1 MRYVWQI
8 MTTSA
13 LQHFKVDNFQQTLAI
28 TVCHDTGT
36 TRYKKPKKKKKKFWP
51 VPALNGCGV
60 NFWLHFLCL
69 IYSMHLN
76 ASSMVRLNSTGSV
89 YTMCAFT
96 SMLMHVIWSLRMSA
110 ASLQNTHNSLLI
122 MLSLFFCLLLYSI
135 HLSSVFLFTIQITK
149 ANLLYS

>member
-1 MRYVWQI
+1 MSDKLWQQVLYNTLKSI
-8 MTTSA
+8 IFSRHWQSLFAMT
-13 LQHFKVDNFQQTLAI
+13 QGQLA
-28 TVCHDTGT
+28 
-36 TRYKKPKKKKKKFWP
+36 TRSQKKKKKRFWP

>member
-1 MRYVWQI
+1 MSDKLWQQVLYNTLKSI
-8 MTTSA
+8 IFSRHWQSLFAMT
-13 LQHFKVDNFQQTLAI
+13 QGQLA
-28 TVCHDTGT
+28 
-36 TRYKKPKKKKKKFWP
+36 TRSQKKKKKKRFWP

>member
-1 MRYVWQI
+1 MSDKLWQQVLYNTLKSI
-8 MTTSA
+8 IFSRHWQSLFAMT
-13 LQHFKVDNFQQTLAI
+13 QGQLA
-28 TVCHDTGT
+28 
-36 TRYKKPKKKKKKFWP
+36 TRSPKKKKKRFWP

-60 NFWLHFLCL
+60 NFWLHLLCL
-69 IYSMHLN
+69 LYSMHLN

>member
-1 MRYVWQI
+1 MSDKLWQQVLYNTLKSI
-8 MTTSA
+8 IFSRHWQSLFAMT
-13 LQHFKVDNFQQTLAI
+13 QGQLA
-28 TVCHDTGT
+28 
-36 TRYKKPKKKKKKFWP
+36 TRSQKKKKKFWP

>member
-1 MRYVWQI
+1 MSDKLWQQVLYNTLKSI
-8 MTTSA
+8 IFSRHWQSLFAMT
-13 LQHFKVDNFQQTLAI
+13 QGQLA
-28 TVCHDTGT
+28 
-36 TRYKKPKKKKKKFWP
+36 TRSQKKKKRFWP

-122 MLSLFFCLLLYSI
+122 MLSLFFLSPPLFNSSFLCIFIHYSN
-135 HLSSVFLFTIQITK
+135 HQG
-149 ANLLYS
+149 

>member
-1 MRYVWQI
+1 
-8 MTTSA
+8 MTTSS

-36 TRYKKPKKKKKKFWP
+36 TRYKKPKKKEKKKRFWP

-76 ASSMVRLNSTGSV
+76 ASSMVRLHSTGSV

-96 SMLMHVIWSLRMSA
+96 SMLMCVI
-110 ASLQNTHNSLLI
+110 
-122 MLSLFFCLLLYSI
+122 
-135 HLSSVFLFTIQITK
+135 
-149 ANLLYS
+149 

>member
-1 MRYVWQI
+1 MSDKLWQQVLYNTLKSI
-8 MTTSA
+8 IFSRHWQSLFAMT
-13 LQHFKVDNFQQTLAI
+13 QGQLA
-28 TVCHDTGT
+28 
-36 TRYKKPKKKKKKFWP
+36 TRSQKKKKRFWP